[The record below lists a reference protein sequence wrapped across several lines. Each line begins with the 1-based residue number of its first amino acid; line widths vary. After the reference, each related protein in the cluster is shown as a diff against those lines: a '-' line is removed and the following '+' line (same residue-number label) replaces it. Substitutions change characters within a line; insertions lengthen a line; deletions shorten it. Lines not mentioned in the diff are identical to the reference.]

1 MGQTN
6 KQKDNCLGAQ
16 MKLSG
21 AKLLHQLTQHFRQL
35 FRQLLYNESTTCQES
50 GLVKT
55 NKEILLPSDT

>member
-1 MGQTN
+1 
-6 KQKDNCLGAQ
+6 